1 VLIESGVDAGQPWHY
16 GDPLREQRRLEAG
29 AGAVDLSHR
38 GVITVTGPDR
48 LSWLHSLTTQHL
60 SELRP
65 GVGVTTLVLSP
76 QGHIEHALYGVDDG
90 ETFWA
95 HTEPGAA
102 AAAAAW
108 LDRMR
113 FMMRVEVADRSAEYA
128 VVWVAGPADA
138 GQLEDPS
145 AERARLS
152 RSGPDSLDGHEVF
165 VPRADLESI
174 LADRLLAGL
183 WAYEARR
190 IAAGVPRIGVDTD
203 HRSIPN
209 ELGLLGSAVHLDKGC
224 YRGQE
229 TIARIHNL
237 GRPPR
242 RLVRLHLDGSVDTLP
257 PVGAPLRLDGR
268 EIGFVGSSARHF
280 ELGPIALAL
289 VKRNTDPARELV
301 AGGPG
306 EDGQPDIAASQE
318 VLVDPEVGL
327 HVRARL

>member
-1 VLIESGVDAGQPWHY
+1 MLIESGIDAGQAWHY
-16 GDPLREQRRLEAG
+16 GDPMREQRHLDAG
-29 AGAVDLSHR
+29 RGAVDLSNR
-38 GVITVTGPDR
+38 GVVTISGPDR

-60 SELRP
+60 TDLAP
-65 GVGVTTLVLSP
+65 GFGVTTLVLSP

-102 AAAAAW
+102 AAAAEW

-113 FMMRVEVADRSAEYA
+113 FMMRVEVADRSADHA
-128 VVWVAGPADA
+128 VVWVAGPAPAADSEH
-138 GQLEDPS
+138 LT
-145 AERARLS
+145 

-165 VPRADLESI
+165 VPRDALEAV
-174 LADRLLAGL
+174 LAAHEPAGL

-203 HRSIPN
+203 HRTIPN
-209 ELGLLGSAVHLDKGC
+209 EVGLLGPAVHLDKGC

-229 TIARIHNL
+229 TIARVHNL

-242 RLVRLHLDGSVDTLP
+242 RLVLLHLDGSTDTLP
-257 PVGAPLRLDGR
+257 PVGAALTLDGR
-268 EIGFVGSSARHF
+268 PVGVVGSSARHY
-280 ELGPIALAL
+280 ELGPIALGL
-289 VKRNTDPARELV
+289 VKRNTDPVRELV
-301 AGGPG
+301 AAGPG
-306 EDGQPDIAASQE
+306 ENGEPAIAAAQE